1 MEVIIPAAG
10 YATRMRPLSHTR
22 PKAIMPVAGKPIIG
36 HILDEIE
43 GINPD
48 VIHLIIGENGMSIYE
63 YVESRGFNVDYVIQ
77 REMLGLGY
85 AVSLAEGLV
94 KSDKVLIILGDTP
107 FKMSNLNDE
116 INKGDFIA
124 VKEVSDPR
132 RFGIVKV
139 EGGKILD
146 MVEKPKN
153 PPSNLAIVGIYYITK
168 AKLLFDSLKHI
179 ISQDIRTKGEYQ
191 LTDALREM
199 IRRGH
204 NFRPVE
210 VEEWLDCGTLDQTII
225 SQRELLKYNQHYV
238 SRETVT
244 IIEPVWIS
252 DQADIRN
259 CVIGPNVHIDAGCK
273 IKNSIIS
280 NSIIYPNCT
289 IEDSVLNDSIIGE
302 SCEVRGFV
310 GSLRIGD
317 HSHVG

>member
-116 INKGDFIA
+116 IKKGDFIA